1 MSLCKSHRWPLSIG
15 HFRFVT
21 KKKKKKLRDKFSGD
35 TYDMYLPSQCINF
48 FDVGIN
54 CIVHVTERLGAA
66 GYS

>member
-15 HFRFVT
+15 HFRIVT
-21 KKKKKKLRDKFSGD
+21 KKKKIKEVTFFGD

-48 FDVGIN
+48 LDVGIN
-54 CIVHVTERLGAA
+54 CIVHVTERLGAT

>member
-1 MSLCKSHRWPLSIG
+1 MATLNWPLQNCNQ
-15 HFRFVT
+15 
-21 KKKKKKLRDKFSGD
+21 KKKEVIFFGD

>member
-1 MSLCKSHRWPLSIG
+1 
-15 HFRFVT
+15 
-21 KKKKKKLRDKFSGD
+21 
-35 TYDMYLPSQCINF
+35 MYLPSQCINF